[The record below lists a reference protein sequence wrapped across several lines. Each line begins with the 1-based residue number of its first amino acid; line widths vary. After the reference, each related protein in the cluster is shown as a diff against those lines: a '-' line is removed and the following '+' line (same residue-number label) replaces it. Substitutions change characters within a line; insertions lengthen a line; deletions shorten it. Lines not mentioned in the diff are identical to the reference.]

1 MHESLGS
8 IPSTSDDEW
17 MWRNESAGIV
27 RKILKEKYE
36 RKVALPKI

>member
-1 MHESLGS
+1 
-8 IPSTSDDEW
+8 